1 LPQNDGVDLT
11 SGAAWLT
18 ILVVAAALGL
28 SNLAASVGIGLSGVD
43 AKLRRQLVLVFG
55 VFEAG
60 MPIVGAVLGRHA
72 AQALGGHADLVGGV
86 LVGAAG
92 SYAVVVAVVGTG
104 TQVPARP
111 GTARLVLTGLALSI
125 DNLVVGFALGTLP
138 VNLVAL
144 SLAIAVVSVGMS
156 LVGLEL
162 GSRLGAR
169 TGEYS
174 ELLGGVV
181 LIGVGVAIATGAL

>member
-1 LPQNDGVDLT
+1 VDLT

-60 MPIVGAVLGRHA
+60 MPIVGAVLGRHT

>member
-1 LPQNDGVDLT
+1 LLQNDGVDLT

-43 AKLRRQLVLVFG
+43 AKLRRQLALVFG
-55 VFEAG
+55 AFEAG
-60 MPIVGAVLGRHA
+60 MPIVGAVLGRQA
-72 AQALGGHADLVGGV
+72 ARSLGGHADLVGGV

-92 SYAVVVAVVGTG
+92 SYAVVVALIGPG
-104 TQVPARP
+104 TQVPPRP

-138 VNLVAL
+138 VNLLVL
-144 SLAIAVVSVGMS
+144 SLVIAVVSVGMS

-162 GSRLGAR
+162 GSRLGER

-181 LIGVGVAIATGAL
+181 LIGVGVAIATGVL